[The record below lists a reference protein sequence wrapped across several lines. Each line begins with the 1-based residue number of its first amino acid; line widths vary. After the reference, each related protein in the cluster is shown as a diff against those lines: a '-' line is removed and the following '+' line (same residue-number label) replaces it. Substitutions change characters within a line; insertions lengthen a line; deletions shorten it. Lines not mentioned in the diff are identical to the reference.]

1 MANGTLVPKA
11 SNVKSGLPYSTE
23 HADCTDTARTYVP
36 MRDKVVAI
44 TQPMTGN
51 DMVPAIKLAIV
62 VSGTSAA
69 SSNAC
74 QCSAGSY
81 PDKHSN

>member
-11 SNVKSGLPYSTE
+11 SNVKRGLPYSTE

-51 DMVPAIKLAIV
+51 DMVPAIRFPIV
-62 VSGTSAA
+62 VPGTSSAI
-69 SSNAC
+69 SNAS
-74 QCSAGSY
+74 QCSFGAK